1 MAKKSFLIP
10 TVVAIAGVLGAANVQ
25 ASAPSTPV
33 QDVAM
38 SAIAQNLAQNP
49 LNSLKI
55 ENAASSA
62 TLAQNHYSHSSHSS
76 HASHSSHYSSRY

>member
-10 TVVAIAGVLGAANVQ
+10 TVLAIAGVLGAANVQ
-25 ASAPSTPV
+25 ASVPSIPV
-33 QDVAM
+33 QGTVI
-38 SAIAQNLAQNP
+38 SATAQTLAQNP